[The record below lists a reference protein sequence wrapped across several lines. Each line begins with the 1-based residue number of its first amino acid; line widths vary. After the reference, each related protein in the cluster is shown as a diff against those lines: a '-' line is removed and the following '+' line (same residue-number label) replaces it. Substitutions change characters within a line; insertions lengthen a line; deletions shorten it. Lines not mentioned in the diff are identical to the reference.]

1 MKGQIISL
9 FALVLV
15 ACSTPEK
22 SRITDAGSAPLV
34 DLNIVR
40 ANIPAVLQEAK
51 KQPYALPADQT
62 CSALAGQVQS
72 LDEVLGPDLDAP
84 SSESNPSLIERGVST
99 AGDAAVD
106 AIKGAAEGILPF
118 RGWLRKLTGA
128 ERHSKEVS
136 SAIVAGSVRR
146 SFLKGFRVA
155 RNCS

>member
-1 MKGQIISL
+1 MKGQTVSL
-9 FALVLV
+9 LAVALV

-22 SRITDAGSAPLV
+22 SRISDAGSAPLA

-40 ANIPAVLQEAK
+40 ANIPVVLLEAK
-51 KQPYALPADQT
+51 KQPHAIPSDQT
-62 CSALAGQVQS
+62 CSALTGQIQA
-72 LDEVLGPDLDAP
+72 LDEALGPDLDAP
-84 SSESNPSLIERGVST
+84 ASESNPSLIERGVTT

-136 SAIVAGSVRR
+136 AAIAAGSVRR
-146 SFLKGFRVA
+146 SFLKGFRAA